1 MSVSSTPLPQLR
13 TATLFRQSRR
23 SAYLPVLQ
31 IAKYFALIVS
41 RNVCGPSAHP
51 GILQGLIM
59 LIEAWAYFTVMALS
73 IKDIGFY
80 TVMWL
85 VHNSVL
91 RSYKLMLIYK
101 TDQLLLEH

>member
-1 MSVSSTPLPQLR
+1 
-13 TATLFRQSRR
+13 
-23 SAYLPVLQ
+23 
-31 IAKYFALIVS
+31 
-41 RNVCGPSAHP
+41 
-51 GILQGLIM
+51 M